1 MADALGVDIVIVGSG
16 APRYAK
22 AFREAIHCEFPVYTD
37 QRLATFKALSFSR
50 SLAGV
55 LKASLWKRGFEA
67 FRDGYR
73 QGKVQGDTRQLGGML
88 GVTATGEV
96 FYRYA
101 SEHAGDHPSLE
112 VALAPLATSKG

>member
-1 MADALGVDIVIVGSG
+1 MADALGVEIVIVGSG

-22 AFREAIHCEFPVYTD
+22 AFREGIGCDFPVYTD
-37 QRLATFKALSFSR
+37 QELATFKALSFSR
-50 SLAGV
+50 SFAGV

-112 VALAPLATSKG
+112 VALAPLATAKG